1 MLRAFALTLGL
12 SALSLAAAQAAPAK
26 WAVDPGG
33 SRLGFSSKYAGDA
46 FTGLFR
52 RWNADIAFDPAQLPA
67 SKIVVSVD
75 MASVYTNDPDRDQTL
90 PTGEWFDSKRFPR
103 AVFTSTRIT
112 AAGPG
117 RYTAAGT
124 LNLKGVT
131 RPATLN
137 FGLKI
142 VGDKAEANGAI
153 TLDRS
158 QFGVG
163 QGQFKSGDAIPLAVN
178 VAFTVRATRIK

>member
-1 MLRAFALTLGL
+1 MNRTLALGFVLAVFST
-12 SALSLAAAQAAPAK
+12 AAAQAAPAK
-26 WAVDPGG
+26 WAVDPAG
-33 SRLGFSSKYAGDA
+33 SRLSFASKYSGEA
-46 FTGLFR
+46 FTGSFR
-52 RWNADIAFDPAQLPA
+52 RFTADIAFDPAQLPA

-75 MASVYTNDPDRDQTL
+75 MSSVTTGDSDRDETL
-90 PTGEWFDSKRFPR
+90 PTGEWFDSKKFPR
-103 AVFTSTRIT
+103 AIFTSTAIK

-117 RYTAAGT
+117 RYTATGN

-142 VGDKAEANGAI
+142 TGDKAESIGQL

-163 QGQFKSGDAIPLAVN
+163 LGQFKGGEAIPLAV
-178 VAFTVRATRIK
+178 TVNTAIRATRIK

>member
-1 MLRAFALTLGL
+1 MFRPLVLGL
-12 SALSLAAAQAAPAK
+12 GLATLSFAAAQAAPAK
-26 WAVDPGG
+26 WAVDAGG
-33 SRLGFSSKYAGDA
+33 SRLGFSSKYSGDA
-46 FTGLFR
+46 FTGMFR
-52 RWNADIAFDPAQLPA
+52 RWTADIAFDPAQLAA

-75 MASVYTNDPDRDQTL
+75 MTSVTTNDPDRDETL
-90 PTGEWFDSKRFPR
+90 PTGEWFDSKKFPR
-103 AVFTSTRIT
+103 AVFTSTAIK

-142 VGDKAEANGAI
+142 TGDKAEANGAVTI
-153 TLDRS
+153 DRS

-163 QGQFKSGDAIPLAVN
+163 QGQFKGGDAIPLAVN
-178 VAFTVRATRIK
+178 VGFTVKATRVK

>member
-1 MLRAFALTLGL
+1 MIRPVALGL
-12 SALSLAAAQAAPAK
+12 AAALLSVAAAQAAPAK
-26 WAVDPGG
+26 WAVDPAG
-33 SRLGFSSKYAGDA
+33 SRLGFSSNYAGTG
-46 FTGLFR
+46 FTGQFR

-75 MASVYTNDPDRDQTL
+75 TASVFTNDSDRDESL
-90 PTGEWFDSKRFPR
+90 PTDDWFAVKKFPR
-103 AVFTSTRIT
+103 AVFTSNAIK
-112 AAGPG
+112 AVGPG
-117 RYTAAGT
+117 RYSATGT

-142 VGDKAEANGAI
+142 TGDKAEATG
-153 TLDRS
+153 TLSLDRS

-163 QGQFKSGDAIPLAVN
+163 QGQFKGGETVPLTVN
-178 VAFTVRATRIK
+178 VNTTIKATRIK

>member
-1 MLRAFALTLGL
+1 MFR
-12 SALSLAAAQAAPAK
+12 SLALGMALALLSSAAALAAPAK
-26 WAVDPGG
+26 WAVDPAG
-33 SRLGFSSKYAGDA
+33 SRLSFASRFSGEA
-46 FTGLFR
+46 FTGSFR
-52 RWNADIAFDPAQLPA
+52 RWTADIAFDPAQLPA

-75 MASVYTNDPDRDQTL
+75 MSSVTTGDSDRDETL
-90 PTGEWFDSKRFPR
+90 PTGEWFDTRKFPR
-103 AVFTSTRIT
+103 AVFTSTAIR

-117 RYTAAGT
+117 RYTAVGT
-124 LNLKGVT
+124 LNMKGVT

-142 VGDKAEANGAI
+142 TGDKAESIGQL

-163 QGQFKSGDAIPLAVN
+163 QGQFRGSDAIPHSVIVN
-178 VAFTVRATRIK
+178 TAVRATRIK

>member
-1 MLRAFALTLGL
+1 MIRTLAMGL
-12 SALSLAAAQAAPAK
+12 AVAALSTAAAQAAPAK
-26 WAVDPGG
+26 WAVDAAG
-33 SRLGFSSKYAGDA
+33 SRLSFASKYSGDA
-46 FTGLFR
+46 FTGSFR
-52 RWNADIAFDPAQLPA
+52 RWTADIAFDPAQLPA

-75 MASVYTNDPDRDQTL
+75 MSSVTTGDADRDETL
-90 PTGEWFDSKRFPR
+90 PTGEWFDTKKFPR
-103 AVFTSTRIT
+103 ATFTSTAIK

-117 RYTAAGT
+117 RYTATGT
-124 LNLKGVT
+124 LNMKGVT

-142 VGDKAEANGAI
+142 TGDKAESIGQL

-163 QGQFKSGDAIPLAVN
+163 QGQFKGGETIPLAV
-178 VAFTVRATRIK
+178 TVNTAIRATRIK

>member
-1 MLRAFALTLGL
+1 MFRPLALGL
-12 SALSLAAAQAAPAK
+12 SLAALSFAAAQAAPAK
-26 WAVDPGG
+26 WAVDAAG
-33 SRLGFSSKYAGDA
+33 SRLSFTSKYSGDA
-46 FTGLFR
+46 FTGSFR
-52 RWNADIAFDPAQLPA
+52 RWTADIAFDAAQLPA

-75 MASVYTNDPDRDQTL
+75 MSSVATGDSDRDETL
-90 PTGEWFDSKRFPR
+90 PTGEWFDTKKFPR
-103 AVFTSTRIT
+103 AVFTSTLIK

-124 LNLKGVT
+124 LNMKGVT

-142 VGDKAEANGAI
+142 TGDKAESIGTL

-163 QGQFKSGDAIPLAVN
+163 QGQFKGGDTVPLAVTIN
-178 VAFTVRATRIK
+178 TAVKATRIK